1 MALVRPYP
9 RAWLTQ
15 DLVAGITLAALAI
28 PEVMGYTKISGTPVI
43 TGLYT
48 MLIPVLVFAVFG
60 SSRHLVVGGDSATAA
75 IMFAGIAALGISGL
89 EPYTSEWLALAS
101 LSALLSAGFLLL
113 ARIARLGFLANFI
126 SRTVLVGFLTGV
138 GIQVAMG
145 QLAGLLGVPSP
156 DVSLD
161 RMSGTVIRFGDTLSE
176 IGQTSG
182 ATLAVSLSVLVTLI
196 VFERWI
202 TAVPSGLVVV
212 VGAIALSWAFDFS
225 AHGVAILG
233 PVPKGLP
240 HIGLPQGVSW
250 SDVTGLL
257 AVSASMFL
265 VILAQSA
272 ATSRAY
278 AIKYQERFVE
288 NDDLVG
294 LTAANVAAGLS
305 STFVVN
311 GSPTKTAMVDG
322 ARSRTQVAQLTTA
335 ACVALV
341 LLFLTEPL
349 QYLPNAVLSAVVF
362 LIGLKLV
369 EIGNLREIWRLRKDE
384 FWVAAATA
392 AVVVGVGVEQGIVLA
407 LVLSLILHVKRH
419 YVPADRVVSWDGD
432 GRLRLSPPTP
442 GTRSEP
448 GLVVYR
454 FAVGIFYANA
464 ERLSDEILGLVDVPD
479 PPRWLVLQADAI
491 DDIDFTGGKT
501 LAELADQLRKRGVVF
516 AVAGARPAVERELE
530 QFGVTARIGEDQVF
544 ATLGDARAAFHAAAS
559 EIEHAADDQRHADAE
574 RRAQHDRARAEPGPL
589 LHGADR
595 VTRGG
600 GADDA
605 GPERDQR

>member
-1 MALVRPYP
+1 MLTAFGNIRPYK
-9 RAWLTQ
+9 RAWLARDVT
-15 DLVAGITLAALAI
+15 AGITLAALAI

-48 MLIPVLVFAVFG
+48 LLIPVVAFAAFG

-75 IMFAGIAALGISGL
+75 IMFAGIAALGIGGL
-89 EPYTSEWLALAS
+89 QPYTSEWLALAS
-101 LSALLSAGFLLL
+101 LSALLAAGFLVL

-145 QLAGLLGVPSP
+145 QLAGMLGVPSP
-156 DVSLD
+156 DVSLNHT
-161 RMSGTVIRFGDTLSE
+161 SGTVLRFWDTLAE

-182 ATLAVSLSVLVTLI
+182 ATLAVSLGVLATLI

-202 TAVPSGLVVV
+202 KAVPGGLVAV
-212 VGAIALSWAFDFS
+212 VGAIALSSIFDFS

-233 PVPKGLP
+233 PVPSGLP
-240 HIGLPQGVSW
+240 HIGFPTGISW
-250 SDVTGLL
+250 SDASGLV

-278 AIKYQERFVE
+278 AVKYRERFVE

-294 LTAANVAAGLS
+294 LSAANLAAGLS

-335 ACVALV
+335 ACVGVV
-341 LLFLTEPL
+341 LLFLTKPL

-369 EIGNLREIWRLRKDE
+369 EFANMRDIWRLRKDE

-392 AVVVGVGVEQGIVLA
+392 AVVVGVGVEQGIILA

-419 YVPADRVVSWDGD
+419 YVPSDRVVSWDRD
-432 GRLRLSPPTP
+432 GRLQLSAPTP
-442 GTRSEP
+442 GTLSEP

-454 FAVGIFYANA
+454 FGVGIFYANA
-464 ERLSDEILGLVDVPD
+464 ERLAEEMLGLVDVPD
-479 PPRWLVLQADAI
+479 PPRWFVLLADAI
-491 DDIDFTGGKT
+491 DDIDYTGGKT
-501 LAELADQLRKRGVVF
+501 LAELADQLAARGVMF
-516 AVAGARPAVERELE
+516 AVAAARPAVRRELD
-530 QFGVTARIGEDQVF
+530 QFGVVAKIGSDHLF
-544 ATLGDARAAFHAAAS
+544 DTLDAARAAFRATAV
-559 EIEHAADDQRHADAE
+559 QR
-574 RRAQHDRARAEPGPL
+574 
-589 LHGADR
+589 
-595 VTRGG
+595 
-600 GADDA
+600 
-605 GPERDQR
+605 